1 MHPDQ
6 AALYAK
12 IDLYEDAL
20 KAIVAQGKAY
30 DSECTY
36 IARTALYRAKT
47 NKQITF
53 HKEAA
58 NGKKKA

>member
-1 MHPDQ
+1 MHPDN

-12 IDLYEDAL
+12 IDLYENAL
-20 KAIVAQGKAY
+20 KAIIAQATTY

-47 NKQITF
+47 RKQITF
-53 HKEAA
+53 YKEAA
-58 NGKKKA
+58 NGKKKV